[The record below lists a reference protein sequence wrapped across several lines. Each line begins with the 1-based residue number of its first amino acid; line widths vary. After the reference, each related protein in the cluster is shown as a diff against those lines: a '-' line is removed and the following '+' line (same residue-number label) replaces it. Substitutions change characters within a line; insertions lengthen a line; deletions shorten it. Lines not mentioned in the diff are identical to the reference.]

1 MNNKQLYVSDFKNW
15 LLEQHEMSEF
25 FNIKEPE
32 NPLDKYVGRDVCPK
46 VSESK
51 LLQKIQTDD
60 DPYAMVQE
68 FVTDGGKVLSVEGKR
83 MNVEVESG
91 EFSIPRFCV
100 KIRKDH

>member
-1 MNNKQLYVSDFKNW
+1 MDNKLYVSDFKNW
-15 LLEQHEMSEF
+15 LSEQQEISEF

-32 NPLDKYVGRDVCPK
+32 NPLDKYIGKDVRTK

-68 FVTDGGKVLSVEGKR
+68 FVADGGKVLSVEGKR
-83 MNVEVESG
+83 MNIEVESG

-100 KIRKDH
+100 KIRKNH